1 MPTPIQNIG
10 QIAVNTQDLQRA
22 VAFYRD
28 ALGLGYL
35 FETGPLAF
43 LSTA

>member
-1 MPTPIQNIG
+1 MLTPIQNIG

-22 VAFYRD
+22 VVFYRD
-28 ALGLGYL
+28 ALGLAYL

-43 LSTA
+43 FSAA